1 MSVRNI
7 NSLTDQISLEAGAN
21 VTITSQGN
29 SLIISAAGV
38 DLPDGAVTGSKI
50 SDGQVVK
57 SINSLTDQVALEE
70 GANVTIASQGN
81 RLIIS
86 ADDKGIPEGA
96 VNTSKLANNA
106 VTGGKI
112 ASDQVVKSI
121 NALRDDVNLAG
132 GANVTIDKS
141 GNTLTISAATGTRL
155 DDAGS
160 IAVLAQR
167 LTNLQQLWMVVS
179 GMEAGKEFDGI
190 FTGKAV
196 CLRGVFEVR
205 TERFNT
211 GSSYTPGDSV
221 SPLAGVL
228 NLNPIAT
235 TDYSQK
241 YGEVLRHDS
250 TRNTLD
256 VSVLS

>member
-1 MSVRNI
+1 MSI
-7 NSLTDQISLEAGAN
+7 LDSLFDVLRGWPDDQSVIDESLKPFGAFEPQEGD
-21 VTITSQGN
+21 VVAI
-29 SLIISAAGV
+29 V
-38 DLPDGAVTGSKI
+38 DD
-50 SDGQVVK
+50 
-57 SINSLTDQVALEE
+57 
-70 GANVTIASQGN
+70 
-81 RLIIS
+81 
-86 ADDKGIPEGA
+86 
-96 VNTSKLANNA
+96 
-106 VTGGKI
+106 
-112 ASDQVVKSI
+112 
-121 NALRDDVNLAG
+121 
-132 GANVTIDKS
+132 S
-141 GNTLTISAATGTRL
+141 GEPKISAATGTRL